1 MLNNFETVV
10 AFETKK
16 HPKTSLLLAEV
27 QKFLLARQLVGGRNL
42 AVSPKFQ
49 AGWGMEHMW
58 YHG

>member
-49 AGWGMEHMW
+49 AGWGMEHM
-58 YHG
+58 